1 MGQINYLLPNS
12 KYSRSPENGMP
23 YAQLAIVPPQ
33 AKIAG
38 LDTDGRQVT
47 IYENK

>member
-1 MGQINYLLPNS
+1 
-12 KYSRSPENGMP
+12 MP